1 LAAVSYHEH
10 IKAHQVTSSCHEEEE
25 EEEEEED

>member
-1 LAAVSYHEH
+1 VAADSYHEH
-10 IKAHQVTSSCHEEEE
+10 IKAHQVTSSRQKE